1 MHWYFAVLKRYA
13 TFGGR
18 ARRAEYWMFALVN
31 FVVLVVL
38 SIAGTIALHASTR
51 TALIVDGVLLV
62 YALLVLLP
70 SIAVTVRRLHDTGR
84 SGGWFWIVL
93 VPFVGPIVLFVFTV
107 LDSAPDKNAY
117 GPSPKAA

>member
-13 TFGGR
+13 TFAGR
-18 ARRAEYWMFALVN
+18 ARRQEYWMFTLVN
-31 FVVLVVL
+31 FVVCVVL
-38 SIAGTIALHASTR
+38 SIIGTILLGSSAKV
-51 TALIVDGVLLV
+51 ALIVNVVLLV
-62 YALLVLLP
+62 YCLLVLLP

-93 VPFVGPIVLFVFTV
+93 VPFVGALILFVFTV
-107 LDSAPDKNAY
+107 LDSAPGTNPY